1 MLVELRMISSGQ
13 LRSRA
18 IRANAKFAVV
28 LALLVIVPAASLS
41 YWPGWIL
48 WANFSGWCF
57 GLTLYLLKRD
67 PALVERRMRAG
78 AKAETLPSQKRIQIF
93 NSLFVSALFV
103 LSAYDAG
110 TGRPA
115 MPLAGILLGNVLV
128 ALGFLIIARVFK
140 ENSFA
145 AATVDVAQD
154 QRVVS
159 TGPYAIVRH
168 PMYVGAIVLFTGI
181 PLALGSY
188 WGLLLVLPLVA
199 GIVARLL
206 DEERHLRANLAGY
219 EEYCRRVRY
228 RLVPAFW

>member
-1 MLVELRMISSGQ
+1 MINSQ
-13 LRSRA
+13 NLRSRA
-18 IRANAKFAVV
+18 LWANVKFAVV
-28 LALLVIVPAASLS
+28 LALLVIVPAASLF

-48 WANFSGWCF
+48 WANFSVWCF
-57 GLTLYLLKRD
+57 GLTLYVLKRD
-67 PALVERRMRAG
+67 PALAERRMRAG
-78 AKAETLPSQKRIQIF
+78 ARAETLASQKRIQIF

-115 MPLAGILLGNVLV
+115 MPLAGIILGNVLV
-128 ALGFLIIARVFK
+128 ALGFLIIAMVFR

-145 AATVDVAQD
+145 AATVDVALD

-159 TGPYAIVRH
+159 TGPYGIVRH
-168 PMYVGAIVLFTGI
+168 PMYVGALVLFIGI

-188 WGLLLVLPLVA
+188 WGLLLVLPLSA

-206 DEERHLRANLAGY
+206 DEERHLRVNLAGY
-219 EEYCRRVRY
+219 DDYCRRVRY
-228 RLVPAFW
+228 RLVPGLW